1 MKIWNSYGSEHSLNL
16 IMIGRFKE
24 EHEAEELEDLINKV
38 TKFLGDNPAFDVM
51 NDRFDAKTLE
61 FLGSHNLFCLSP
73 QQLGHLLFDVDI
85 QRRGKEIHISSEDDV
100 NAFISLMIHH
110 GAKVEV
116 FSAHNYPT
124 E

>member
-24 EHEAEELEDLINKV
+24 EHEAEEFEDLISKV
-38 TKFLGDNPAFDVM
+38 TKFLGDNPAIDVM
-51 NDRFDAKTLE
+51 NDRFDEKTRD
-61 FLGSHNLFCLSP
+61 FLGANNLFCLNP
-73 QQLGHLLFDVDI
+73 QQLGHFLFEVDI
-85 QRRGKEIHISSEDDV
+85 QRRGNQIHISSEDDV
-100 NAFISLMIHH
+100 NAFITLLVHH

-116 FSAHNYPT
+116 FSAHDYPA